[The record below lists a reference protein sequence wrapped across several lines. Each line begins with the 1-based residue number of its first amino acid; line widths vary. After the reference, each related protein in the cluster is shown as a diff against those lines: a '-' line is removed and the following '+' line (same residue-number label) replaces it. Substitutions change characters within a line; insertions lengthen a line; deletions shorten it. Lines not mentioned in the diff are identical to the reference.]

1 MASHDVKIPH
11 MMYKYYIVYKAL
23 FCVYKFS
30 SGNKHMK
37 SKGKLISLLSGGI
50 DSPVAARMLK
60 NLGWKICAAHFY
72 NYTAA
77 REGVREKVI
86 ELAKKIPCE
95 KLYMIPF
102 RELQMEIVKL
112 VPSNVRM
119 ILYRRSMFRIAGKI
133 LKKEKATG
141 FVTGDCLAQ
150 VASQTLQNM
159 FVINEAVGAKKVF
172 RPLVGFD
179 KEEITK
185 LAKEFGTYEISIK
198 PYPDCCNFLVGEY
211 PETNANLDYVKSL
224 EEGVKNISDLEKKAI
239 SEAEILKF

>member
-1 MASHDVKIPH
+1 MPT
-11 MMYKYYIVYKAL
+11 
-23 FCVYKFS
+23 
-30 SGNKHMK
+30 

-50 DSPVAARMLK
+50 DSPVASAMMK
-60 NLGWKICAAHFY
+60 NLGWKISAAHFY
-72 NYTAA
+72 NYTSA

-95 KLYMIPF
+95 KIYLVPF

-119 ILYRRSMFRIAGKI
+119 ILYRRSMFRIAAAI
-133 LKKEKATG
+133 LKKEKAKG

-159 FVINEAVGAKKVF
+159 FVINEAAEGKKVF

-185 LAKEFGTYEISIK
+185 LAKEFETYETSIK

-211 PETNANLDYVKSL
+211 PETNANLNYVKGLEESVKSL
-224 EEGVKNISDLEKKAI
+224 EELEKKALN
-239 SEAEILKF
+239 SAEIIKF

>member
-1 MASHDVKIPH
+1 MI
-11 MMYKYYIVYKAL
+11 
-23 FCVYKFS
+23 F
-30 SGNKHMK
+30 MK
-37 SKGKLISLLSGGI
+37 PKGKLISLLSGGI
-50 DSPVAARMLK
+50 DSPVASAMMK
-60 NLGWKICAAHFY
+60 NLGWKIIGAHFF
-72 NYTAA
+72 NYTSA

-95 KLYMIPF
+95 KIYLIPF

-119 ILYRRSMFRIAGKI
+119 ILYRRSMFRIAGEI
-133 LKKEKATG
+133 LKKEKAKG
-141 FVTGDCLAQ
+141 FLTGDCLAQ

-159 FVINEAVGAKKVF
+159 FVINEAAAGKKVF

-211 PETNANLDYVKSL
+211 PETNANLNYVKGLEEGVKSL
-224 EEGVKNISDLEKKAI
+224 EELERKALAG
-239 SEAEILKF
+239 AEILKF

>member
-1 MASHDVKIPH
+1 
-11 MMYKYYIVYKAL
+11 
-23 FCVYKFS
+23 
-30 SGNKHMK
+30 MK
-37 SKGKLISLLSGGI
+37 PKGKLISLLSGGI
-50 DSPVAARMLK
+50 DSPVASAMMK
-60 NLGWKICAAHFY
+60 NLGWKIIGAHFF
-72 NYTAA
+72 NYTSA

-95 KLYMIPF
+95 KIYLIPF

-119 ILYRRSMFRIAGKI
+119 ILYRRSMFRIAGEI
-133 LKKEKATG
+133 LKKEKAKG
-141 FVTGDCLAQ
+141 FLTGDCLAQ

-159 FVINEAVGAKKVF
+159 FVINEAAAGKKVF

-211 PETNANLDYVKSL
+211 PETNANLNYVKGLEEGVKSL
-224 EEGVKNISDLEKKAI
+224 EELERKALAG
-239 SEAEILKF
+239 AEILKF

>member
-1 MASHDVKIPH
+1 MIAERQS
-11 MMYKYYIVYKAL
+11 MQ
-23 FCVYKFS
+23 
-30 SGNKHMK
+30 K

-50 DSPVAARMLK
+50 DSPVASRMMAAQ
-60 NLGWKICAAHFY
+60 GWKIVGAHFF
-72 NYTAA
+72 NYTSA

-86 ELAKKIPCE
+86 ELATKINDFHAQKKSEGFSSVAKKIPCD
-95 KLYMIPF
+95 KIYLVPF
-102 RELQMEIVKL
+102 RDLQMEIVKL

-119 ILYRRSMFRIAGKI
+119 ILYRRSMFRIAGEI
-133 LKKEKATG
+133 LKKEKAKG

-159 FVINEAVGAKKVF
+159 FVINEAAEGKKVF

-185 LAKEFGTYEISIK
+185 FAKEFGTYEISIK

-211 PETNANLDYVKSL
+211 PETNANLNHIKNLEAEVKSL
-224 EEGVKNISDLEKKAI
+224 EELEKKALN
-239 SEAEILKF
+239 SAEIIKF

>member
-1 MASHDVKIPH
+1 MT
-11 MMYKYYIVYKAL
+11 
-23 FCVYKFS
+23 
-30 SGNKHMK
+30 

-50 DSPVAARMLK
+50 DSPVAARLMK
-60 NLGWKICAAHFY
+60 NLGHKIVCAHFY
-72 NYTAA
+72 NYTSA
-77 REGVREKVI
+77 REGVREKVL

-95 KLYMIPF
+95 KLYLIPF

-119 ILYRRSMFRIAGKI
+119 ILYRRSMFRIAGEI
-133 LKKEKATG
+133 LKKEKAKG
-141 FVTGDCLAQ
+141 FLTGDSLAQ

-159 FVINEAVGAKKVF
+159 FVINGAAEGKKVF

-185 LAKEFGTYEISIK
+185 LAKEFGTYETSIK

-211 PETNANLDYVKSL
+211 PETNANLDYVKGL
-224 EEGVKNISDLEKKAI
+224 EEGVKNLQELEKKALN
-239 SEAEILKF
+239 SAEIIKF

>member
-1 MASHDVKIPH
+1 MKETEA
-11 MMYKYYIVYKAL
+11 MQ
-23 FCVYKFS
+23 
-30 SGNKHMK
+30 K

-50 DSPVAARMLK
+50 DSPVASRMMK
-60 NLGWKICAAHFY
+60 NLGWKIVGAHFF
-72 NYTAA
+72 NYTSA

-86 ELAKKIPCE
+86 ELVKKIPCE
-95 KLYMIPF
+95 KIYLVPF

-119 ILYRRSMFRIAGKI
+119 IIYRRSMFRIAGEI
-133 LKKEKATG
+133 LKKEKAKG

-159 FVINEAVGAKKVF
+159 FVINEAAEGKKVF

-211 PETNANLDYVKSL
+211 PETNANLNYIKDLEVGVKSL
-224 EEGVKNISDLEKKAI
+224 AELERKALN
-239 SEAEILKF
+239 SAEIIKF